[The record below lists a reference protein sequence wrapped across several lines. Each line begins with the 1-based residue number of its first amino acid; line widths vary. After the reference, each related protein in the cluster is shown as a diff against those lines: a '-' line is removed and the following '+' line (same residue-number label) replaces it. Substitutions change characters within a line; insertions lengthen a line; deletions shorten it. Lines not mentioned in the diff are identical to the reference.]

1 MLSNLISRPILA
13 NLLMIMFLVGGIFMA
28 LNIRKEFLPQQPK
41 RIIEISTQL
50 EGASPREIQ
59 NSILLAIEDSIN
71 GIQGIKRVDSV
82 ATQGIGAVT
91 VTLLNGI
98 DATTTLQEIK
108 SAVDRIQTLP
118 TEAERP
124 QVNLASNQEKVMSL
138 LLFGEQTELT
148 LRRYAEKVQND
159 LRNLDDIT
167 RVEIAIPRPMEVS
180 VEIEE
185 NTLNKFDLSVENIAE
200 IIRQNS
206 IELGGGTIRSSST
219 DIVLKTDERRQW
231 ASDFEDIPIITSD
244 NGQRLKLGDIA
255 KLTDGFGPSNVF
267 TWYNSQPAIQLNVFA
282 VNGESP
288 SSVEAAV
295 KSYIETL
302 NFNDAINL
310 IIFEN
315 DAEAYRSRVSLLVD
329 NAMIGLVLVLIL
341 LALFLEPKL
350 AFWVMMGIPTSLLG
364 GIFLLPLF
372 GATINMISLFAFII
386 TIGIVVDDAIMV
398 AESIFHHRQH
408 GKTKLQASIDGLN
421 EMFIPILLAVGTNI
435 LAFLPMFFI
444 PGELGVLFY
453 QIPSVVVAVLIVS
466 LIEAL
471 IILAAHLSHEKKSNN
486 KADVWTKLARPQKI
500 VNQGLEKFVSLHF
513 TKWVSKAVHNVS
525 ITFAAM
531 TTLLGITIG
540 LVLGGWI
547 PFSFTPIIEADKVT
561 AEAILPFGTPIQK
574 AIEVQHQLVNAANDI
589 SSSNHGIFSIIG
601 VRIDEGEVENDTMSG
616 TNIVSVMVSLPPSVE
631 REIGGVEFG
640 RLWESKVEKIEG
652 LEALSVSGEIAVTG
666 GEPLQLE
673 LSHSQLETA
682 KQAAI
687 FLGNLLLHHE
697 AVNRID
703 DGVQTGK
710 PELRF
715 KLTSQ
720 GHALGMT
727 SESIAAQIRN
737 RFHGAEALRFQRQS
751 NEVKVMVRLEEKE
764 RNQLSALENILV
776 RTPSDNLVPLSLV
789 TEITTAT
796 AHTQITRSNG
806 RQVYSVVVNAN
817 ANFSEDIIED
827 YLNDVALPK
836 TMEEFPGIKIRFSG
850 EADDEGP
857 ALAALGMGMLFVIA
871 VIYSL
876 MAITFNSYI
885 QPLILMSVI
894 PFGIIGSI
902 LGHVALGSEI
912 SIVSFL
918 GIIAMIGVLMN
929 DSLVLMVTANRF
941 LNDGMS
947 RREAAIQ
954 ASCRRLRPVLLTS
967 LTTFVGLAPMLFE
980 TSEQAQFLIPMAISI
995 CFGLLF
1001 ATIIVL
1007 FLIPALYSLLPMSQL
1022 NSDGANHAH
1031 SSH

>member
-1 MLSNLISRPILA
+1 MLSNLVSRPILA

-231 ASDFEDIPIITSD
+231 ASDFEEIPIITSD

-471 IILAAHLSHEKKSNN
+471 IILAAHLSHEKKTNN

-513 TKWVSKAVHNVS
+513 TKWVSKAVHHVG

-574 AIEVQHQLVNAANDI
+574 AIEVQHQLVNAAEDI

-640 RLWESKVEKIEG
+640 RLWEGKVEKIEG

-751 NEVKVMVRLEEKE
+751 NEIKVMVRLEEKE

-836 TMEEFPGIKIRFSG
+836 TMEEFPGIKIRFGG

-929 DSLVLMVTANRF
+929 DSLVLMITANRF
-941 LNDGMS
+941 LIDGMS

-1001 ATIIVL
+1001 ATVIVL